1 MSGRPR
7 RKAAM
12 KQGHI
17 ESGGEQYHLDQ
28 VSKMKKKVNKSG
40 HSAKSNEVEKRGKM
54 RYCSY
59 ITNMINSHYLL
70 GEANET
76 RHSPEELLYLW
87 WVKWHLSVSQIVVQ
101 ITSSNISRFSCR
113 FQPNCSKTYQRG
125 EMMSLSAHLLI
136 HVRDA
141 CERSVKNPKFYENL
155 IFHSVPIDKQVIV
168 LTYCFV
174 FVDHRLID
182 WNDSK
187 EST

>member
-28 VSKMKKKVNKSG
+28 VSKMKSEQKWAFGQVKWGRKK
-40 HSAKSNEVEKRGKM
+40 GKEM

-59 ITNMINSHYLL
+59 ITNLINSHYLL
-70 GEANET
+70 GETNET

-87 WVKWHLSVSQIVVQ
+87 WVNWHLSVSQIVVQ